1 MDGGRMS
8 EVPVEKRA
16 NGGLAELRRQLG
28 TVPNQLTAARLA
40 LVPVLWAVALVGEPV
55 WLGVGVIVAS
65 VTDMLDGWLSRR
77 WNQTSEFG
85 ARLDSVADHLL
96 AVSTTLWLV
105 LLRPFFFREQMWPL
119 IAWSAFALLVL
130 LVSWLKLRRFVN
142 LHLYTSKAAVIL
154 AFLFGIPLLILGRYS
169 QLQFWI
175 TLAVCSLAAAE
186 SLAVILTRDRVDEN
200 IGSILLKKR

>member
-1 MDGGRMS
+1 MS
-8 EVPVEKRA
+8 EVPVQKRMDS
-16 NGGLAELRRQLG
+16 LAELRRQLG

-40 LVPVLWAVALVGEPV
+40 LVPVLWAVALLGEPV

-119 IAWSAFALLVL
+119 IAWGAFALLVL

-169 QLQFWI
+169 QVQFWI

-186 SLAVILTRDRVDEN
+186 SLAIILTRDRVDEN

>member
-1 MDGGRMS
+1 MS
-8 EVPVEKRA
+8 EVPVQKRMD
-16 NGGLAELRRQLG
+16 GLAELRRQLG

-40 LVPVLWAVALVGEPV
+40 LVPVLWAVALLGEPV

-119 IAWSAFALLVL
+119 IAWGAFALLVL

-169 QLQFWI
+169 QVQFWI

-186 SLAVILTRDRVDEN
+186 SLAIILTRDRVDEN

>member
-1 MDGGRMS
+1 MS
-8 EVPVEKRA
+8 EVPVERRGD
-16 NGGLAELRRQLG
+16 GGLAELRRQLG
-28 TVPNQLTAARLA
+28 TVPNQLTAARLV
-40 LVPVLWAVALVGEPV
+40 LVPVLWAVALLGEPV
-55 WLGVGVIVAS
+55 WLGLGVIVAS

-96 AVSTTLWLV
+96 ALSTTLWLV

-119 IAWSAFALLVL
+119 IAWGAFALLVL

-169 QLQFWI
+169 QVQFWI

-186 SLAVILTRDRVDEN
+186 SLAIILTRDRVDEN
-200 IGSILLKKR
+200 IGSILLKKG

>member
-1 MDGGRMS
+1 MS
-8 EVPVEKRA
+8 EVPAEKRTD
-16 NGGLAELRRQLG
+16 GLAELRRQLG

-40 LVPVLWAVALVGEPV
+40 LVPVLWAVALLGEPV

-169 QLQFWI
+169 QVQFWI

-186 SLAVILTRDRVDEN
+186 SLAIILTRDRVDEN